1 MWGTLWYVM
10 HIIVRQPKLL
20 RRHTINRCTKTKS
33 TTKAQVKNCVFS
45 FFPQDLAI
53 IFAFRKTSKS
63 KKPLGFFSSS
73 GQEHIP
79 GLCSITSLNKQ
90 STIFDYHEV
99 ENITHFLCHS
109 SHIFHTIFMNI
120 NKSITSHGQRENTE
134 TSTEQTTIFEFHI
147 CILRLIE

>member
-1 MWGTLWYVM
+1 M

-53 IFAFRKTSKS
+53 IFAFRKTSES

-99 ENITHFLCHS
+99 ENIRENETHFLCHS